1 MKKSFQIW
9 QEIRV
14 PAGGETVLSEQ
25 LLENFAKCTGAFIV
39 PASANTN
46 LSQVSLFLK
55 IAQQEIL
62 PKGTNAMTITFNGN
76 VALKDVIYDFSAD
89 GISARSSEMDLTLTN
104 KGTSDVLL
112 DFYVVL
118 EN

>member
-1 MKKSFQIW
+1 M
-9 QEIRV
+9 
-14 PAGGETVLSEQ
+14 PAGAETVLSEQ
-25 LLENFAKCTGAFIV
+25 LLENYAKCTGAFIV
-39 PASANTN
+39 PVSANTN

-62 PKGTNAMTITFNGN
+62 PKGTNAMLLTFNGN
-76 VALKDVIYDFSAD
+76 VELKNVVSDFSAD
-89 GISARSSEMDLTLTN
+89 GIPARSSEMDLTLTN

-112 DFYVVL
+112 DFYLVL